1 MIDLPLFGE
10 TRSANA
16 TEQGARLPPK
26 RARAK
31 PAKTLQEA
39 AARRDEAIE
48 AGLSRA
54 DRVKAEWRQWA
65 YDYFKGLVALTT
77 KPFLAED
84 LIEQAL
90 AEAIWCPAPDPRAYG
105 GIFKMLA
112 KDKVIMKV
120 GYASAR
126 TSHASPK
133 TLWMKTEV
141 TSEAVIQNRPEG
153 A

>member
-1 MIDLPLFGE
+1 MSSLPLFDID
-10 TRSANA
+10 TRAVNTA
-16 TEQGARLPPK
+16 ENGAHLPPK
-26 RARAK
+26 RPRAK
-31 PAKTLQEA
+31 RAKTLQEA

-48 AGLSRA
+48 SGLSHA
-54 DRVKAEWRQWA
+54 DRVKAQWRQWA
-65 YDYFKGLVALTT
+65 YDYFKGLVSLTT

-84 LIEQAL
+84 LIEKAL
-90 AEAIWCPAPDPRAYG
+90 AEGIWCPAPDPRAYG

-133 TLWMKTEV
+133 TLWMRVEIA
-141 TSEAVIQNRPEG
+141 SEAVIQNKP
-153 A
+153 